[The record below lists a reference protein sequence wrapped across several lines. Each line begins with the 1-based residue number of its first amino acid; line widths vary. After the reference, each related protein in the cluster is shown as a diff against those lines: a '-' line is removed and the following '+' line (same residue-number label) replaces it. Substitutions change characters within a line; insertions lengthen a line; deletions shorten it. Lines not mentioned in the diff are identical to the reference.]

1 MIPILLACVDLT
13 GTMGQ
18 LGGDPDPTLPEDPVP
33 STMPSTTSPTTPP
46 VPITIPEPDSVV
58 RFIALGDAGEGNI
71 AQYAVADAMEVV
83 CADLGCDFVLYL
95 GDNFYDTGV
104 SGVDD
109 EQFYTKFESPYEE
122 LDLTFYVVM
131 GNHDL
136 GFDGVG
142 LEFWKAP
149 YYVEYSGYSTKWTM
163 PDTYYALQTRNVVL
177 LGLDTTEIFFDLAD
191 DQQSWFDNEIAQ
203 INKKATDWVI
213 AYGHHPYISNGR
225 HGNAGEYEGIAD
237 WIPGLGIPRGDYVK
251 EFFDESVCGKV
262 DLYLSGH
269 DHNRQWL
276 EDTCGT
282 TFVVSGAGAKTT
294 DLEGRGTPT
303 LFEDDTRPGFLWVE
317 IEGLRLTAKF
327 FDQDGKEDYHISYT
341 KEKTPSP

>member
-1 MIPILLACVDLT
+1 MLLCAWCLALCGCSDV
-13 GTMGQ
+13 Q
-18 LGGDPDPTLPEDPVP
+18 LVERTDPPTVEPTLPKDPSVEK
-33 STMPSTTSPTTPP
+33 TTSSPPMPTTP
-46 VPITIPEPDSVV
+46 TIPEDTAI
-58 RFIALGDAGEGNI
+58 RFVALGDAGEGNL

-83 CADLGCDFVLYL
+83 CAQRGCDFALYL

-122 LDLTFYVVM
+122 LDFPFYVVM

-136 GFDGVG
+136 GFDGIG

-149 YYVEYSGYSTKWTM
+149 YYVEYTVQSTKWTM
-163 PDTYYALQTRNVVL
+163 PDTYYSQQVGNVALF
-177 LGLDTTEIFFDLAD
+177 GLDTTEIFFDLAD
-191 DQQSWFDNEIAQ
+191 DQQRWLDAKLTAVDPS
-203 INKKATDWVI
+203 TDWII
-213 AYGHHPYISNGR
+213 AFGHHPYVSNGR
-225 HGNAGEYEGIAD
+225 HGNAGEYEGIPD
-237 WIPGLGIPRGDYVK
+237 WVPGAGIPRGDYIK

-262 DLYLSGH
+262 DIYFAGH

-303 LFEDDTRPGFLWVE
+303 LFEDDTREGFLWVE
-317 IEGLRLTAKF
+317 IDGLRLTASF
-327 FDQDGKEDYHISYT
+327 FDREGTEDYQLSYT
-341 KEKTPSP
+341 KPPRG